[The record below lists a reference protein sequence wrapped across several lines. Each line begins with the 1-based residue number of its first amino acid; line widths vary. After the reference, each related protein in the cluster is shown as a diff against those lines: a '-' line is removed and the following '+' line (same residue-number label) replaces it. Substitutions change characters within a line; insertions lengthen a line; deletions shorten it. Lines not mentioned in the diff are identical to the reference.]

1 MRTLLLDISYS
12 LRSLRRTPGFTA
24 MAVVTLALGIA
35 ANTIVFSIVNAALL
49 RPLPYANPD
58 RLVILTWYG
67 PHGRLTRDISG
78 SAFFMLKDRARSFQ
92 SIAAV
97 HGVDAGVNMAAMG
110 APQYKK
116 AQRVSLDFFRTL
128 GVMPARG
135 REFSADECRPGGPR
149 VAVLSYGL
157 WEQNYNKDSSALGS
171 DIRINGEP
179 YTIVGIMPKGFRSYP
194 DADLW
199 LPLWLSPATVE
210 AGNEYRVVARLKD
223 GISDQDARR
232 ELASTIEYRSAFP
245 LRSMA
250 AEVTLAPDELQSFI
264 VSGIRKSLY
273 ALFGAVVFV
282 LLITCT
288 NLALFLTVRGAAR
301 NHEFALRAALGSSRI
316 RLVRSFLMDGVLIAL
331 AGGLFGTIAGKEL
344 LPFISWLA
352 PADLPVSGPIGVDLH
367 VLVFVL
373 GISTATAILS
383 GLTPAIRMS
392 RVSLSD
398 MIRQS
403 PQTGSHSIQQARLGR
418 LLVTAQTAL
427 TLLLLAGTASLL
439 HRFLKLQAVPPGF
452 DPQYVAVAQISL
464 APDRYAG
471 TAATAQLLDQV
482 CGQLRDVPGVEAV
495 ASINGLPLEQGL
507 GFPMYPADAHDRTVY
522 GESQFRV
529 VSPEYFLAL
538 RIPLLAG
545 RFFSEG
551 DDRGNKPVAIVS
563 EGLARQW
570 WPNKSPLGQFVAMG
584 GELGSQFSD
593 VPREVVGVV
602 ADVHEAGLEKPP
614 PPTVFVTPKQTP
626 DKITAFMNRLFPTSI
641 VVRSTNYVGLYEPV
655 NRALTGADRDLALVS
670 LRPLTQVLSTSL
682 ARPRFYV
689 SLTGAFGVFAL
700 LLTAVGLYG
709 LLSYQLI
716 LRTREIAMRV
726 AVGAKRSHVI
736 GLIVKQG
743 VGLVAIGILLGS
755 AAGIFLAK
763 SLGALIYN
771 TPDTTLGILATAALL
786 LATIA
791 FLTSL
796 LIAVRATAIE
806 PMVVLRTE

>member
-24 MAVVTLALGIA
+24 MAVLTLALGIA
-35 ANTIVFSIVNAALL
+35 ANTVVFSIVNASLL
-49 RPLPYANPD
+49 RPLPYAKPE

-67 PHGRLTRDISG
+67 PQGRLTRDISA

-97 HGVDAGVNMAAMG
+97 HVGDAGVNMAALG
-110 APQYKK
+110 PPQYKR
-116 AQRVSLDFFRTL
+116 AQRVSLEFFRTL

-135 REFSADECRPGGPR
+135 REFSAEESQPGGPR

-157 WEQNYNKDSSALGS
+157 WEQNYNKDSSAVGS

-179 YTIVGIMPKGFRSYP
+179 HTIVGIMPKGFRSYP
-194 DADLW
+194 DADVW
-199 LPLWLSPATVE
+199 LPLSLSPATLD

-223 GISDQDARR
+223 GINEQDARR
-232 ELASTIEYRSAFP
+232 ELASTTEYRLAYP
-245 LRSMA
+245 LRSVA
-250 AEVTLAPDELQSFI
+250 GDVALAPDELQTFI
-264 VSGIRKSLY
+264 VSGIRKNLY
-273 ALFGAVVFV
+273 SLFGAVVFV

-288 NLALFLTVRGAAR
+288 NLALCLTVRGAAR

-316 RLVRSFLMDGVLIAL
+316 RLIRSFLMDGVLIAL
-331 AGGLFGTIAGKEL
+331 AGGLLGTIVGKEL
-344 LPFISWLA
+344 LPVIAWLA

-367 VLVFVL
+367 VLLFVL

-403 PQTGSHSIQQARLGR
+403 PQTGSHSVHQTRLGR

-452 DPQYVAVAQISL
+452 DPQHVSVAQISL
-464 APDRYAG
+464 PPDRYM
-471 TAATAQLLDQV
+471 ATASTTRLLDQV
-482 CGQLRDVPGVEAV
+482 CSQLRDVPGVEAV
-495 ASINGLPLEQGL
+495 ASVNGLPLEQGL
-507 GFPMYPADAHDRTVY
+507 GLPMYPADARDRSIY

-529 VSPEYFLAL
+529 VSPEYFRAL
-538 RIPLLAG
+538 HIPLIAG
-545 RFFSEG
+545 RSFSAG
-551 DDRGNKPVAIVS
+551 DDRGSKPVAIVS

-593 VPREVVGVV
+593 VPREVIGVV
-602 ADVHEAGLEKPP
+602 ADVREAGLDKPP
-614 PPTVFVTPKQTP
+614 PATVFVTPKQAP

-641 VVRSTNYVGLYEPV
+641 VVRSNSHASLYEPL
-655 NRALTGADRDLALVS
+655 NRALTNADRDLALVS

-743 VGLVAIGILLGS
+743 VGLVAIGVLVGS

-771 TPDTTLGILATAALL
+771 TLDTTLGILATAALL
-786 LATIA
+786 LAAIA

-796 LIAVRATAIE
+796 LIAARATAIE